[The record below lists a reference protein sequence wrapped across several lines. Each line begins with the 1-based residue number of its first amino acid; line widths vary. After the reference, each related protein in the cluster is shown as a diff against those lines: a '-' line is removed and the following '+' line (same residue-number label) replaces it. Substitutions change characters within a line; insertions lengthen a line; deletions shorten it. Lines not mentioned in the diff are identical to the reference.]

1 MSQQQL
7 ERIRNMKKNPLPTPD
22 IGWWVH
28 WFEKNEDS
36 MCVPALVTQVL
47 GPGKL
52 MLEIHKP
59 RHVPIHRTGVLHRSD
74 PIHEQ
79 RAHPATIAAGSWD
92 YIPHAQIP
100 QEHYNLHLE
109 ELKRQESAFMRQI
122 EDQERI
128 KVAMKEK
135 AELWHSPASYEVE
148 TQEMQDRPR
157 RGRPPK
163 QANTLPS
170 ASQ

>member
-7 ERIRNMKKNPLPTPD
+7 ERIRSIKKNPLPTPD

-52 MLEIHKP
+52 MLEVHKP

-92 YIPHAQIP
+92 YIPHAQVP
-100 QEHYNLHLE
+100 QEHYDLHLE
-109 ELKRQESAFMRQI
+109 ELRRQESAIMRQM

-128 KVAMKEK
+128 KAAMKEK
-135 AELWHSPASYEVE
+135 TESRYSQDFHEVE
-148 TQEMQDRPR
+148 APDRPR

-163 QANTLPS
+163 QAIVSPP